1 MLMNT
6 RYQLHGITFEWD
18 IAKAV
23 ANLHKHRILFESA
36 CEVFHDPFVCV
47 VEAGEAEEESRDAA
61 IGMTQNWR
69 LLYVVYTMRSDTI
82 RIVSA
87 RMAVKSERRI
97 YEHQ

>member
-1 MLMNT
+1 MIMDA
-6 RYQLHGITFEWD
+6 RYRLHGITFEWD

-23 ANLHKHRILFESA
+23 VNLHKHRILFESA
-36 CEVFHDPFVCV
+36 CEVFHDPFVYV
-47 VEAGEAEEESRDAA
+47 VEADEAEEESRDKA
-61 IGMTQNWR
+61 IGMTQNWQ
-69 LLYVVYTMRSDTI
+69 LLHVVYTMRGDTI